1 MPRSLNS
8 SAAGRRLLV
17 VALLVTTAVAVI
29 APSLAHAAV
38 SLSRAEIRTG
48 TLRLEGRAIANRTI
62 TADGVSLGRSSRSG
76 SFRLSRSS
84 YRPPAD
90 CTVDVND
97 GSATPAVARLTGC
110 TVTSTPPPS
119 SPAPGILPST
129 ATIGPGIV
137 GQDFTDT
144 TSNTINMTNAVGP
157 VRWEVT
163 AGALPAGLSIVVP
176 EPGGRPSSPEGDT
189 FMSIDGIPTT
199 AGTSL
204 FTLRATDANGLTAS
218 RTYSITITAPS
229 TLAFDS
235 DGWTYVLPLIVGE
248 PNNRW
253 FLGSGGVLPYR
264 WSLAAGTLPPGM
276 TIIQDSPGGAQ
287 MRVGGT
293 PTQAGT
299 FAFTMRVTDARA
311 ATFTKAFSL
320 TVSEPGGP
328 AAPTQPTAAVLS
340 TLSLSPTS
348 LTGGASST
356 ATVTLDGAAPTAGG
370 FVTLASGNTTAATVP
385 PSVTVPPGATSATFT
400 VSTSAVGSTTS
411 STISATYGGVTRSVP
426 LTVNAPLA
434 SPAAPSAADTVSIT
448 RAEYDSGKRVLRVAA
463 SSSASGA
470 TLRVHVTSTNALV
483 GTVSGGRGEFSLSSN
498 PRSITVR
505 SSLGGSATRTVA
517 AR

>member
-1 MPRSLNS
+1 VLL
-8 SAAGRRLLV
+8 AALV
-17 VALLVTTAVAVI
+17 VVTALAVI
-29 APSLAHAAV
+29 APAIAQAAV

-62 TADGVSLGRSSRSG
+62 TADGVALGRSSRSG
-76 SFRLSRSS
+76 TFRLSRSS

-110 TVTSTPPPS
+110 TVTSTPPPPS

-144 TSNTINMTNAVGP
+144 TSNTITMTNAVGP

-189 FMSIDGIPTT
+189 FMSIDGTPTT
-199 AGTSL
+199 AGTSS
-204 FTLRATDANGLTAS
+204 FTLRATDSNGLTAS
-218 RTYSITITAPS
+218 RSYSITINAPS
-229 TLAFDS
+229 TLAFDA

-276 TIIQDSPGGAQ
+276 TIIQDTPGGAQ

-299 FAFTMRVTDARA
+299 FDFTMRVTDARA
-311 ATFTKAFSL
+311 ATFTKAFTL

-328 AAPTQPTAAVLS
+328 AAPGPTQPTAAVLS

-356 ATVTLDGAAPTAGG
+356 ATVTLDGAAPAAGG
-370 FVTLASGNTTAATVP
+370 FVTLSSSNTQAATVP
-385 PSVTVPPGATSATFT
+385 PSVTVPAGATSATFT
-400 VSTSAVGSTTS
+400 VSTSAVGSSTS

-426 LTVNAPLA
+426 LTVSAPVTQ
-434 SPAAPSAADTVSIT
+434 SPTAPSAADTVSIA
-448 RAEYDSGKRVLRVAA
+448 RAEYDSGKRVLRVEA

-470 TLRVHVTSTNALV
+470 TLRVRVTSTNALV
-483 GTVSGGRGEFSLSSN
+483 GTISGGRGEFSLSSN
-498 PRSITVR
+498 PQSITVV
-505 SSLGGSATRTVA
+505 SSLGGSATRTVT